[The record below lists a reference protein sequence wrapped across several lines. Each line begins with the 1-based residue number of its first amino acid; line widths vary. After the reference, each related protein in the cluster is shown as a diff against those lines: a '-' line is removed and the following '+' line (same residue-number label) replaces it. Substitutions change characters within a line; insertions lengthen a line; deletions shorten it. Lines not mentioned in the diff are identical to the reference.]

1 MDRPR
6 REPIVGK
13 WWVFRL
19 SLLMRFVFL
28 GDGKKVARAIPPSKL
43 LVGGTIETI
52 SKAELPPKPPQLL
65 LWSNTRGPSEQFLTE
80 TDGYAKSVR
89 SRRVILLASYVT
101 VKSDGNRL
109 LCFYSAPCKNC
120 VWYQPYMYT
129 TFVKRAIRREKKR
142 LLLFDTQKKNDR
154 GRVCGQPRCSSHDV
168 VVLGEEPLTDWVR
181 PALHFWREEWGRT
194 ATILRVRVSPRSRQ
208 SFRSAQKGWRNVIA
222 SVAVALCTL
231 TDTL

>member
-129 TFVKRAIRREKKR
+129 TFVKRAIRRGKKR
-142 LLLFDTQKKNDR
+142 LLLFDTQKKMIEGGFAASPDA
-154 GRVCGQPRCSSHDV
+154 
-168 VVLGEEPLTDWVR
+168 
-181 PALHFWREEWGRT
+181 PATTWWYLE
-194 ATILRVRVSPRSRQ
+194 
-208 SFRSAQKGWRNVIA
+208 RNH
-222 SVAVALCTL
+222 
-231 TDTL
+231 